1 MSGYDL
7 WNHPIGDLY
16 EEMEAEGLIPECGDS
31 EYYWPAMVLR
41 ANRLL
46 YERLNNGNFNYDYED
61 DDREGFFH
69 TLERELN
76 WFGERKGLGRL
87 GTLALFGNARKTY
100 EAFSKMVELVNAHR
114 DEWRTVKWVP
124 RY

>member
-41 ANRLL
+41 ANLCGVLFLDKSGRS
-46 YERLNNGNFNYDYED
+46 ESMFRAP
-61 DDREGFFH
+61 FFSLPEFYA
-69 TLERELN
+69 TTAGGVAE
-76 WFGERKGLGRL
+76 
-87 GTLALFGNARKTY
+87 
-100 EAFSKMVELVNAHR
+100 
-114 DEWRTVKWVP
+114 
-124 RY
+124 